1 MIYES
6 YLGGVLI
13 HHGVKGMRWGVR
25 RTPEQL
31 GHVTN
36 PAVANAEEAV
46 KIVDGVY
53 QSSKG
58 FTVKQN
64 KFTEWCLKA
73 GTDHADE
80 FFSVGYKT
88 TDADRL
94 FRDIEK
100 GFDLSKKCDTVSIGK
115 TPRKV
120 QHSHV
125 AWRYGAKT
133 VQNRLAERW
142 AGIEFAVCNRV
153 Y

>member
-36 PAVANAEEAV
+36 SAVANAEEAV

-94 FRDIEK
+94 FRVSL
-100 GFDLSKKCDTVSIGK
+100 GVTAQRLFRTVWQKDGPESSSRFVTAYID
-115 TPRKV
+115 R
-120 QHSHV
+120 
-125 AWRYGAKT
+125 
-133 VQNRLAERW
+133 RLE
-142 AGIEFAVCNRV
+142 ED
-153 Y
+153 

>member
-13 HHGVKGMRWGVR
+13 HHGVKGMKWGVR

-36 PAVANAEEAV
+36 SAVANAEEAV
-46 KIVDGVY
+46 KIVDGAY

-73 GTDHADE
+73 
-80 FFSVGYKT
+80 
-88 TDADRL
+88 
-94 FRDIEK
+94 
-100 GFDLSKKCDTVSIGK
+100 
-115 TPRKV
+115 
-120 QHSHV
+120 
-125 AWRYGAKT
+125 
-133 VQNRLAERW
+133 
-142 AGIEFAVCNRV
+142 
-153 Y
+153 

>member
-1 MIYES
+1 M
-6 YLGGVLI
+6 
-13 HHGVKGMRWGVR
+13 KWGVR

-36 PAVANAEEAV
+36 SAVANAEEGV
-46 KIVDGVY
+46 KIVDGAY

-80 FFSVGYKT
+80 FFGVGYKP

-94 FRDIEK
+94 FLRYREGFRSFKMKRDA
-100 GFDLSKKCDTVSIGK
+100 VSIGK
-115 TPRKV
+115 NREKYSIPMSLGVTAQRLF
-120 QHSHV
+120 
-125 AWRYGAKT
+125 RT
-133 VQNRLAERW
+133 VWQKDGPESSSRFVTAYIDRRLE
-142 AGIEFAVCNRV
+142 ED
-153 Y
+153 